1 MRRLPQE
8 DQHVSFGHSYVDR
21 APDSSLTA
29 RFSVGSCNRNDLT
42 TEKKYLIIV
51 TEFRRRQPWSARP
64 LMKDCR
70 PYQIGPKLR
79 ALRLKKSMGLVE
91 LGKHTGLSAALL
103 SKLERDKL
111 YPTLPT
117 LLRIAMVFS
126 VGLDYF
132 FTDER
137 KRHVVS
143 VVRKHERIRLPER
156 PGASESRVPFR
167 EPGLQGQRTEN
178 QRLPGRFR
186 TDCRRKAEISSA
198 PGFGIPARAERHL
211 GTEDWL
217 EQYELQAGDS
227 MYFDSNVPHTY
238 RR

>member
-1 MRRLPQE
+1 MANKT
-8 DQHVSFGHSYVDR
+8 VDEG
-21 APDSSLTA
+21 L
-29 RFSVGSCNRNDLT
+29 
-42 TEKKYLIIV
+42 
-51 TEFRRRQPWSARP
+51 
-64 LMKDCR
+64 R

-117 LLRIAMVFS
+117 LLRIGMVFS

-143 VVRKHERIRLPER
+143 VVTKAERIRLPER
-156 PGASESRVPFR
+156 PGVGEVAYHFESLDFKTNERKTSAYIADFEPVMEEKLKPHQHPGSEFLHVLKGRL
-167 EPGLQGQRTEN
+167 GLR
-178 QRLPGRFR
+178 
-186 TDCRRKAEISSA
+186 I
-198 PGFGIPARAERHL
+198 GIEH
-211 GTEDWL
+211 
-217 EQYELQAGDS
+217 YELDAGDS
-227 MYFDSNVPHTY
+227 VYFDPSVPHTY
-238 RR
+238 RRVGKPACQALIVTAG